1 MLAKYKFVENGKE
14 IAVRILE
21 GQFDE
26 VTLQYFRVQFG
37 DVNEDGT
44 RPMRFQYKIIDN
56 PRLTPIEEKE
66 FLPVAGDILVDCIE
80 KQLEKNEVIYTNG
93 TD

>member
-1 MLAKYKFVENGKE
+1 MSISEQL
-14 IAVRILE
+14 L
-21 GQFDE
+21 

-66 FLPVAGDILVDCIE
+66 FLPIAGDILVDCIE